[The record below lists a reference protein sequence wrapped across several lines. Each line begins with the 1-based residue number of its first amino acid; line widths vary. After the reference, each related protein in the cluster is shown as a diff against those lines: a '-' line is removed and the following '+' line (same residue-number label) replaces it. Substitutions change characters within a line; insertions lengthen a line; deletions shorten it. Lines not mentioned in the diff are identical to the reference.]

1 MANIKENEEVEL
13 YADYKKLNNQEQ
25 LINTLNNVKNSL
37 NEYDSGILLKLTNIL
52 SEVNQL
58 VKYDKSIK
66 DISDLINDIVLQLQE
81 VEIDI
86 EGRLTNDDFD
96 KSRLP
101 IIEER
106 IGVIETLKRKYG
118 GSIESIFENKK

>member
-1 MANIKENEEVEL
+1 M
-13 YADYKKLNNQEQ
+13 
-25 LINTLNNVKNSL
+25 
-37 NEYDSGILLKLTNIL
+37 NEYDSGVVLKLTNIL
-52 SEVNQL
+52 SEIKQL

-118 GSIESIFENKK
+118 GSTESIFENEKQIKKQLCLLRMILTKH